1 VVTESL
7 DLHTEPMTSGTAAT
21 TFVTG
26 AAGFIGIEL
35 VKILVSRG
43 HPVFG
48 LAQSARAVDSVR
60 RAGGIPVVGDLLEPG
75 PWQDEATAA
84 DWVFHL
90 PPHPQPGTRVTR
102 KRDAAATRG
111 RLSMDAHLLDAVATG
126 ATRRIVYVTDASCYG
141 TEGSRPITEDEPVQ
155 PSEWGRC
162 LIPALERVEGYL
174 VCGLPIVTAL
184 PGWVYGDGSWF
195 FEYVVQPVMT
205 GRRVFQFGKT
215 GPLVSPIHI
224 HDCARALVHLAE
236 HGETGRR
243 YFVVNSDP
251 VFLNEFADVFARA
264 AKRPLRVW
272 PLPGAAAQYL
282 LGRVLADYIQSNAV
296 FSNVRLRGTGF
307 RFVYPTLEQGVQQVL
322 ATMHER
328 TG

>member
-1 VVTESL
+1 
-7 DLHTEPMTSGTAAT
+7 MTIGAAAT

-26 AAGFIGIEL
+26 AAGFMGIEL

-102 KRDAAATRG
+102 KRDSAATLA
-111 RLSMDAHLLDAVATG
+111 RLSMDAHLLDAVATA

-141 TEGSRPITEDEPVQ
+141 TQGSRPITEDEPVQ
-155 PSEWGRC
+155 PAEWGRC

-195 FEYVVQPVMT
+195 SEYVIEPVMK

-215 GPLVSPIHI
+215 SPLVSPIHV

-251 VFLNEFADVFARA
+251 VFLNELADVFARA
-264 AKRPLRVW
+264 AKRPLRLW
-272 PLPGAAAQYL
+272 PLPGAAARYL

-322 ATMHER
+322 AAMHER